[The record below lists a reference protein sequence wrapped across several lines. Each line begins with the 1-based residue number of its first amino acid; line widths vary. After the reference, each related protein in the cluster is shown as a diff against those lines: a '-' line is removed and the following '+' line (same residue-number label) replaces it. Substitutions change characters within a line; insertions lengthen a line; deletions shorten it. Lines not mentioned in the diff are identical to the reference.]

1 MIEEAKIHLNRLSD
15 ASVRQEMS
23 LGMILLRHTAS
34 RRKLDCRFP
43 PGEHESHEMTLV
55 CSERLLVLFWDWLLC
70 CMLQGISSACK
81 MVRGSLNGL
90 TFLAFL
96 SLFSLSSKEPQ
107 KLWCLSHTTGMT
119 RRTNSKH
126 SVQLSFIYI
135 LHTLPFILHLEA
147 ITVSSLCFMLQGE
160 GPAISE
166 TNRWLPYEQ
175 VGGNSGKEEFPLNRK
190 RSLPSTVAGGGGRV
204 QLKEMRKKVE
214 HWETRIKHKLWDQV
228 EKEMSGDERLSSLW
242 DCSSNLTP

>member
-1 MIEEAKIHLNRLSD
+1 
-15 ASVRQEMS
+15 
-23 LGMILLRHTAS
+23 
-34 RRKLDCRFP
+34 
-43 PGEHESHEMTLV
+43 
-55 CSERLLVLFWDWLLC
+55 
-70 CMLQGISSACK
+70 
-81 MVRGSLNGL
+81 
-90 TFLAFL
+90 
-96 SLFSLSSKEPQ
+96 
-107 KLWCLSHTTGMT
+107 MT

-147 ITVSSLCFMLQGE
+147 ITVPSLCFMLQGE

-204 QLKEMRKKVE
+204 QLKEMRKKEE
-214 HWETRIKHKLWDQV
+214 HWETRSIAMH
-228 EKEMSGDERLSSLW
+228 LSAWPSCLVAESLW
-242 DCSSNLTP
+242 LLKLRGVAQHFCPDIYVWPLYDCHATLSTKFRNFLCPDSSTHLCRF